1 MTAGK
6 YPIRLSDSNS
16 CKIDTIF
23 EVKVRCKDN
32 NSNNIFDTFTPNG
45 DNLNETW
52 VVKDIDKYPKN
63 ELIIYNR
70 WGQIVYNKSPYMNEW
85 AGTTNSN
92 KELPTAAYYYVIRLN
107 DEKGTVLSGSITL
120 IR

>member
-1 MTAGK
+1 M
-6 YPIRLSDSNS
+6 
-16 CKIDTIF
+16 
-23 EVKVRCKDN
+23 RCKDN
-32 NSNNIFDTFTPNG
+32 KSNKIFDTFTPNG

-52 VVKDIDKYPKN
+52 VVKDIEKYPKN

-85 AGTTNSN
+85 AGTTNNN

-107 DEKGTVLSGSITL
+107 DEKGTVLNGSITL